1 MLHISSH
8 EGMTLP
14 IRAPKLENVAASA
27 LSLNTISDTMEIEN
41 DSLWEDVRS
50 RIKKYFLG
58 LVQAIK
64 SDEIYTSRPS
74 RVELVQSMCLL
85 YPVLEIWSSYEKQR
99 SQRVVHLT
107 HERLCSTADGDLS
120 EVPPSC
126 LKDISERLPTL
137 ITTLKQL
144 MREDFHLFMFGVFGQ
159 EVDLKTALWKIYIS
173 KINDELQSHLDAIAA
188 KKGENNNQMANGHAA
203 NYPSMQSLADVTS
216 QISFDD
222 SHKTISKTPNLWNI
236 CVNGYHSY
244 HNLMC
249 PIVSKQFFGVL
260 LKLNIIE
267 TLHE

>member
-1 MLHISSH
+1 
-8 EGMTLP
+8 
-14 IRAPKLENVAASA
+14 
-27 LSLNTISDTMEIEN
+27 
-41 DSLWEDVRS
+41 
-50 RIKKYFLG
+50 
-58 LVQAIK
+58 
-64 SDEIYTSRPS
+64 
-74 RVELVQSMCLL
+74 
-85 YPVLEIWSSYEKQR
+85 
-99 SQRVVHLT
+99 
-107 HERLCSTADGDLS
+107 
-120 EVPPSC
+120 
-126 LKDISERLPTL
+126 
-137 ITTLKQL
+137 